1 MLDNASSP
9 AKSLV
14 VEDEAPLLTM
24 LRYNL
29 EKQGFRVEGATDG
42 QEALTRIAEQ
52 QPDLVLLDW
61 AFYGHRQGDY
71 CRFWQ
76 NRCGPWCD

>member
-29 EKQGFRVEGATDG
+29 EKQGFRVEGPPTDPESG
-42 QEALTRIAEQ
+42 VTTR
-52 QPDLVLLDW
+52 D
-61 AFYGHRQGDY
+61 GGR
-71 CRFWQ
+71 
-76 NRCGPWCD
+76 